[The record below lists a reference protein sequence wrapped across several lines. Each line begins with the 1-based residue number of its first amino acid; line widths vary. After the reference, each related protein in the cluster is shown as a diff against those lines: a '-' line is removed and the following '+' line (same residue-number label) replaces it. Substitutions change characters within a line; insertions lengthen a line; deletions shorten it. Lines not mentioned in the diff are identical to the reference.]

1 MGSKTFSCNSLMQSI
16 EKMIVF
22 LIHFLP
28 SFEKIKLPLRYFGYF
43 FNCFS
48 FWEVGCA
55 KIFVKSFCLYMTQ
68 RYSSNFFQ
76 LPTEGVSHHTHHLDS
91 KLFFCLFCHF
101 IHVFFFHLFS
111 KSLID
116 YYMLLSM
123 KIILEKA
130 LKTLIRLSDPGPIEK
145 SSLCPGW
152 STGTKR
158 MRIVL
163 EKDPKTLIRLSD
175 PGPIEKSPLW
185 FGIL

>member
-1 MGSKTFSCNSLMQSI
+1 MSSETFSCNSLMQSF
-16 EKMIVF
+16 ERMIVF

-28 SFEKIKLPLRYFGYF
+28 SFEKIKLPLRYSGNF

-101 IHVFFFHLFS
+101 IHIFFFHLFS

-116 YYMLLSM
+116 YYQGLRFAGTLAPPGGR
-123 KIILEKA
+123 KKYQFVRT
-130 LKTLIRLSDPGPIEK
+130 LKKFQGGAAAADHAAADG
-145 SSLCPGW
+145 
-152 STGTKR
+152 STDGHQ
-158 MRIVL
+158 I
-163 EKDPKTLIRLSD
+163 
-175 PGPIEKSPLW
+175 
-185 FGIL
+185 

>member
-55 KIFVKSFCLYMTQ
+55 KTFVKSFCLYMTQ

-76 LPTEGVSHHTHHLDS
+76 LPTEGVSRHTHHLDS
-91 KLFFCLFCHF
+91 KSFFCLFLPFYVYFFQSSFLQKFHRLLCVD
-101 IHVFFFHLFS
+101 INENHVKKGS
-111 KSLID
+111 QNPD
-116 YYMLLSM
+116 
-123 KIILEKA
+123 
-130 LKTLIRLSDPGPIEK
+130 
-145 SSLCPGW
+145 
-152 STGTKR
+152 
-158 MRIVL
+158 
-163 EKDPKTLIRLSD
+163 
-175 PGPIEKSPLW
+175 
-185 FGIL
+185 

>member
-101 IHVFFFHLFS
+101 IHIFFFHLFS

-116 YYMLLSM
+116 YYMLISM
-123 KIILEKA
+123 KIMLEKA
-130 LKTLIRLSDPGPIEK
+130 
-145 SSLCPGW
+145 
-152 STGTKR
+152 
-158 MRIVL
+158 
-163 EKDPKTLIRLSD
+163 PKTLTRLSD
-175 PGPIEKSPLW
+175 PGPIEKSPLCRYW
-185 FGIL
+185 QVLLGCVRLG

>member
-1 MGSKTFSCNSLMQSI
+1 MNSLWTDRYQCPLLTLCLYPRGAEGQSKLQQRPLITNLPLCVKFGTKLMGIRI

-76 LPTEGVSHHTHHLDS
+76 LPTEGVSHHTHHLDP
-91 KLFFCLFCHF
+91 KLFF
-101 IHVFFFHLFS
+101 VFFAILCIFFS
-111 KSLID
+111 
-116 YYMLLSM
+116 
-123 KIILEKA
+123 IIF
-130 LKTLIRLSDPGPIEK
+130 S
-145 SSLCPGW
+145 
-152 STGTKR
+152 
-158 MRIVL
+158 
-163 EKDPKTLIRLSD
+163 PKV
-175 PGPIEKSPLW
+175 
-185 FGIL
+185 